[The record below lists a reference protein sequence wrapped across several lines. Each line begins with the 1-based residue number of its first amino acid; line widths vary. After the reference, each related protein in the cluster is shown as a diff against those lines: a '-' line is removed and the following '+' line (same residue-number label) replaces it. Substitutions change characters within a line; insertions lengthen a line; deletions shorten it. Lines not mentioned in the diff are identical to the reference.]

1 MICPV
6 DHRRDSGL
14 GRSEEPDQSGGIDVV
29 GLDVFVDAGVGDL
42 RVVKEGLPSV
52 AMGIDEPWHNDG
64 VASFDL
70 LSITSPE
77 AGSHLDDAVAF
88 DEDVGV

>member
-14 GRSEEPDQSGGIDVV
+14 GGSEKPDQSGGIDVV
-29 GLDVFVDAGVGDL
+29 GLEVFVDAGVRDL

-52 AMGIDEPWHNDG
+52 TMGIDEPWHNDG
-64 VASFDL
+64 VASVDL
-70 LSITSPE
+70 LSITSSD
-77 AGSHLDDAVAF
+77 AGSHFGDAVAF
-88 DEDVGV
+88 YEDVSV